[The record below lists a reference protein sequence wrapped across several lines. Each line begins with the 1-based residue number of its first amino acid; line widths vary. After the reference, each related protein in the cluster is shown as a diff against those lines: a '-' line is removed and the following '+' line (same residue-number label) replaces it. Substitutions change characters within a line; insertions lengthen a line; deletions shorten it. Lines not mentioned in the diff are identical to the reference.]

1 MGRSQQSF
9 NKKEVEK
16 KKRKKKLDKEK
27 KKEERQSSSEKGK
40 SLDDMMAYVDEHG
53 NITDTPPDPAD
64 RKKNEIELDDIMI
77 NVPKKEELEV
87 VDKVRLGTVTF
98 FNDSKGYGFIKDLN
112 TQESIFVHINGL
124 VDSVKEGNR
133 VSFET
138 ERGHKGLNA
147 IKVKLAK

>member
-77 NVPKKEELEV
+77 NVPKKEDLEV
-87 VDKVRLGTVTF
+87 VEKVRLGTVTF

-124 VDSVKEGNR
+124 IDSVKEGNR

-147 IKVKLAK
+147 IKVKLVK

>member
-77 NVPKKEELEV
+77 NVPKKEDLEV

-124 VDSVKEGNR
+124 IDSVKEGNK

-147 IKVKLAK
+147 IKVKLVK